1 MLRIGNLRL
10 GKGIA
15 LIRRKQLQVVGFG
28 TMSFIRS
35 VSDEVGGPDL
45 SRPIFAPRLTLRDFG
60 MMSHGPEI
68 DGYCGDPTC
77 PCNDV

>member
-1 MLRIGNLRL
+1 MLRIGNLRI

-28 TMSFIRS
+28 TVSFIRL
-35 VSDEVGGPDL
+35 VATEVGGPDL
-45 SRPIFAPRLTLRDFG
+45 SRPVFPRFTEKDFG
-60 MMSHGPEI
+60 MTHGPEI

-77 PCNDV
+77 PCNDA